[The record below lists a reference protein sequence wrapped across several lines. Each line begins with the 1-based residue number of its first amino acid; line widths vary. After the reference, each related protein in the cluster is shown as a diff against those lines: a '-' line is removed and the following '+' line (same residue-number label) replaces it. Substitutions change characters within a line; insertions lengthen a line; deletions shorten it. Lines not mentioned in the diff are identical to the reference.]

1 MSLTIGKF
9 IQIFKTNHI
18 AIKVLKVYFL
28 HAKESIL
35 CLVV

>member
-1 MSLTIGKF
+1 MLLTTGKF
-9 IQIFKTNHI
+9 IQIFKTNHV
-18 AIKVLKVYFL
+18 AIKVLKVFL